1 MLIRREQTGDIEV
14 VQAIVAAAFARPNTP
29 QQVPVEVTLLDE
41 LRASKSWLPCL
52 SLVAADPVS
61 SEVVGYVV
69 CTRGTINVSRVLAL
83 GPLAVRPDW
92 QRRGVGAALMHA
104 VLGAADALDEP
115 LVGLLG
121 NPEYYARYGFRAS
134 SEFGILP
141 PNPPWGKHFQV
152 RTLSAYRSMPGTF
165 TYPEPFNKL

>member
-1 MLIRREQTGDIEV
+1 MLIRREHSGDVDV

-29 QQVPVEVTLLDE
+29 QQVPVEVALLGE
-41 LRASKSWLPCL
+41 LRADKSWLPAL

-61 SEVVGYVV
+61 GEAVGHVV
-69 CTRGTINVSRVLAL
+69 CTRGTIDVSPVLAL

-104 VLGAADALDEP
+104 VLGAADALEER

-121 NPEYYARYGFRAS
+121 DPEYYTRYGFRAS
-134 SEFGILP
+134 TEYGILP
-141 PNPPWGKHFQV
+141 PNPQWGKHFQV
-152 RTLSAYRSMPGTF
+152 RTLSAYRTMPGTF
-165 TYPEPFNKL
+165 TYAEQFNEL